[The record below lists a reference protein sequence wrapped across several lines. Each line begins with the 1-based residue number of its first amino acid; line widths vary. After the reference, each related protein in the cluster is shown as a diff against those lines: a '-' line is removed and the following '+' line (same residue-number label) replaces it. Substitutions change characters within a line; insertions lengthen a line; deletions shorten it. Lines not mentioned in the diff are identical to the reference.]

1 MRKKILKNINFNL
14 KNFLPSNPKIVFG
27 FSGGADSVV
36 LLDLL
41 LKFYKKKQI
50 IVCHFNHRIRGKLSD
65 RDYVFVK
72 DFCNERGLKLFYKSE
87 NIKILAKKKKMGL
100 EEMGRKR
107 RRLFFEE
114 VYKKVEADKVI
125 LAHHQDDQVETFLM
139 RLARGTSLNGMEC
152 MKINDEIYFRPML
165 YASKKDILEYINLN
179 GLKFVQDDSNFDTNF
194 TRNFIRLELLPK
206 LKQLN
211 PKFNDSISNLISNVS
226 DVNSYLDDQINYF
239 KENFLYEFKKLK
251 VLKLNSEILET
262 RSLFKSLIYKVLI
275 DDLNAGDDINSKNLD
290 DIIRLT
296 YSTKSSGQVHLSN
309 SLIVEKGYKN
319 IFFYN
324 SNELYPEHFKYDF
337 SYKKHK
343 KNFFE
348 FNFEKKNKM
357 EPNCSYLQVNSPE
370 EIIIRLNKPG
380 DKIFYSK
387 KKKMKKLHD
396 IFINEKIPKFI
407 RPYVPV
413 VEYRGEIIK
422 VIGTKAKSFFESQS
436 NEKNVISLRYC
447 SKLLEVIL

>member
-1 MRKKILKNINFNL
+1 
-14 KNFLPSNPKIVFG
+14 
-27 FSGGADSVV
+27 
-36 LLDLL
+36 
-41 LKFYKKKQI
+41 
-50 IVCHFNHRIRGKLSD
+50 
-65 RDYVFVK
+65 
-72 DFCNERGLKLFYKSE
+72 
-87 NIKILAKKKKMGL
+87 
-100 EEMGRKR
+100 MGRIR

-114 VYKKVEADKVI
+114 IYNKVEADKVI

-139 RLARGTSLNGMEC
+139 RLARGTSLNGIEC
-152 MKINDEIYFRPML
+152 MKINDGIYFRPML
-165 YASKKDILEYINLN
+165 YTSKKDILEYINLN
-179 GLKFVQDDSNFDTNF
+179 DLRFVQDDSNFDTNF

-206 LKQLN
+206 LKKLN
-211 PKFNDSISNLISNVS
+211 PKFNDSITNFISNVS
-226 DVNSYLDDQINYF
+226 DINTYLGEQINYF
-239 KENFLYEFKKLK
+239 RKNFLYEFNKLK

-275 DDLNAGDDINSKNLD
+275 DDLNAGDDISSKNLD
-290 DIIRLT
+290 DIIKLI

-324 SNELYPEHFKYDF
+324 SSELYPEDFQYNF
-337 SYKKHK
+337 SYKKYK

-348 FNFEKKNKM
+348 FNFERKNKVKQ
-357 EPNCSYLQVNSPE
+357 NFSYLKVSSPK
-370 EIIIRLNKPG
+370 EITIRLNKPG

-407 RPYVPV
+407 RPYIPV
-413 VEYRGEIIK
+413 VEYKGKIIK
-422 VIGTKAKSFFESQS
+422 VIGITAKSFFESEY
-436 NEKNVISLRYC
+436 NEKNVLSLRYY